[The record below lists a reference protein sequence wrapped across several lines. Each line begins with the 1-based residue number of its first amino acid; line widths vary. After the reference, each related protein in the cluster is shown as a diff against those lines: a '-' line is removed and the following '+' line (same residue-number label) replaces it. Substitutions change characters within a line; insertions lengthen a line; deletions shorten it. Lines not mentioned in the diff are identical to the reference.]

1 MKTLCSV
8 LRLVGRL
15 RPTGM
20 TLGLLLA
27 AAALLASLCGC
38 SALRSDEAMGNTRAA
53 EAAAE
58 PEPWELPEST
68 AAPAAGGALTPAE
81 TIPEPEPKT
90 EPTEP
95 LPETEATEPEPEATE
110 PEATEPEAPTPSE
123 EPPEEPPKEEEP
135 SKAEAPQTQAPF
147 VYCGLVELRAI
158 DDSFVIDQRYATT
171 DNFTGIQ
178 QYDRELCLVQEDI
191 VDMLIAANDMAK
203 QHGLRLK
210 IWDAYR
216 PISVQQ
222 ALHDSA
228 PEELAPYVPAP
239 SPYSMHAR
247 GITVDLTLCYP
258 DGSEL
263 DMPTAFDDF
272 STAANSDYD
281 GASEE
286 QIANRELLNEIMS
299 AAGFKRSKL
308 EWWHFDGPNRDHY
321 EILDVSFA
329 EFEAAR
335 DA

>member
-27 AAALLASLCGC
+27 TSALLASLCGC
-38 SALRSDEAMGNTRAA
+38 SALRSDEAMGNTQVA
-53 EAAAE
+53 EAVAE
-58 PEPWELPEST
+58 PEPLELPEST
-68 AAPAAGGALTPAE
+68 AAHATGGALTPAE
-81 TIPEPEPKT
+81 TIPEPEPTT

-95 LPETEATEPEPEATE
+95 LPEPETTEPEHEPEATK
-110 PEATEPEAPTPSE
+110 PDPAEPEAPVHSE
-123 EPPEEPPKEEEP
+123 EPPEEAEP
-135 SKAEAPQTQAPF
+135 SEAEVPQVHTPF
-147 VYCGLVELRAI
+147 VYHGLVELTAI
-158 DDSFVIDQRYATT
+158 DNSFVIDQRYATT
-171 DNFTGIQ
+171 DNFTGIR

-191 VDMLIAANDMAK
+191 VDMLIEANELAK

-239 SPYSMHAR
+239 GPYSMHAR

-258 DGSEL
+258 DGTEL

-272 STAANSDYD
+272 STAANSDYE
-281 GASEE
+281 GATQE

-299 AAGFKRSKL
+299 AVGFKRSKL

-335 DA
+335 DE

>member
-1 MKTLCSV
+1 MKSAIISHNRNRHKTRRTISL
-8 LRLVGRL
+8 L
-15 RPTGM
+15 
-20 TLGLLLA
+20 LLLA
-27 AAALLASLCGC
+27 ASVCLLCGC
-38 SALRSDEAMGNTRAA
+38 ESILSLRDTEGTRKPKQTASTAKRPEQTALPAT
-53 EAAAE
+53 AE
-58 PEPWELPEST
+58 PAPEPVTEAEST
-68 AAPAAGGALTPAE
+68 EAE
-81 TIPEPEPKT
+81 T
-90 EPTEP
+90 EPTE
-95 LPETEATEPEPEATE
+95 ETPSTEPASTEPETTAAPEPAETE
-110 PEATEPEAPTPSE
+110 PEL
-123 EPPEEPPKEEEP
+123 
-135 SKAEAPQTQAPF
+135 PQKPF
-147 VYCGLVELRAI
+147 TYHGLVELTAI

-203 QHGLRLK
+203 QHGLHLK

-258 DGSEL
+258 DGTEL

>member
-1 MKTLCSV
+1 M
-8 LRLVGRL
+8 
-15 RPTGM
+15 
-20 TLGLLLA
+20 
-27 AAALLASLCGC
+27 
-38 SALRSDEAMGNTRAA
+38 
-53 EAAAE
+53 
-58 PEPWELPEST
+58 ELPEST
-68 AAPAAGGALTPAE
+68 AAHATGGALTPAE
-81 TIPEPEPKT
+81 TIPEPEPTT

-95 LPETEATEPEPEATE
+95 DPA
-110 PEATEPEAPTPSE
+110 EPEAPVHSE
-123 EPPEEPPKEEEP
+123 EPPEEAEP
-135 SKAEAPQTQAPF
+135 SEAEVPQVHTPF
-147 VYCGLVELRAI
+147 VYRGLVELTAI
-158 DDSFVIDQRYATT
+158 DNSFVIDQRYATT
-171 DNFTGIQ
+171 DNFTGIR

-191 VDMLIAANDMAK
+191 VDMLIEANELAK

-239 SPYSMHAR
+239 GPYSMHAR

-258 DGSEL
+258 DGTEL

-272 STAANSDYD
+272 STAANSDYE
-281 GASEE
+281 GATQE

-299 AAGFKRSKL
+299 AVGFKRSKL

-335 DA
+335 DE